1 MRSVASNA
9 MMTTTLG
16 WAVIAGIRKIAV
28 AMRMHVRLMVASW
41 LGDGLR
47 WGRFIGGLWSS
58 GGIGLLRATV

>member
-1 MRSVASNA
+1 
-9 MMTTTLG
+9 
-16 WAVIAGIRKIAV
+16 V